1 MHRISDNG
9 DLEPIPFDNDP
20 ELVKWARY
28 GVAQLKRENAER
40 NAQDEAEREVIR
52 RHRGN
57 A

>member
-1 MHRISDNG
+1 MQRISDNG
-9 DLEPIPFDNDP
+9 DLEPLPFDNDP

-28 GVAQLKRENAER
+28 GVDQLKRENAER

-52 RHRGN
+52 RQRGN